1 MYLTATEY
9 ENITG
14 SDASEATENRLKRAC
29 LLLDA
34 RIGYYE
40 RDDDGWKLDPDGL
53 ANYQSDIVKEWVAW
67 MVAFLALNNDQAPSA
82 ASVSLGRFSV
92 TEHGQQGKIIPEQLG
107 LVDAMLDDSGL
118 VNRRTTLTHRTVD
131 DDNEYDV

>member
-14 SDASEATENRLKRAC
+14 NDASEATEARLKRAC

-34 RIGYYE
+34 RIGYYRHDDVGSSLLE
-40 RDDDGWKLDPDGL
+40 IRDWKLDLDEL
-53 ANYQSDIVKEWVAW
+53 ADYKSDSVKEWVAW
-67 MVAFLALNNDQAPSA
+67 MVAFLVLNNDQAPSA

-92 TEHGQQGKIIPEQLG
+92 TEHGQQGKIMPEQLG
-107 LVDAMLDDSGL
+107 LADAMLDDSGL
-118 VNRRTTLTHRTVD
+118 VNRRTKIRFK
-131 DDNEYDV
+131 